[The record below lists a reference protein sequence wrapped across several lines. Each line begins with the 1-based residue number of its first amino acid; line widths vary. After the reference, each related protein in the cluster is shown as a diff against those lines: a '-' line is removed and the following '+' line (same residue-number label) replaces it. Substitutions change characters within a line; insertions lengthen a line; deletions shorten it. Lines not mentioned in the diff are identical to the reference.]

1 MRKKILLVDDSPF
14 FLKALLDAL
23 SENFEVE
30 TASSGEMAINL
41 IKEIDSAAPG
51 EVEPFDLII
60 TDLEMPG
67 LSGYDISQFI
77 KIKNRKSKFTP
88 VIMLTGKDITK
99 EEARAY
105 GCAAYIPK
113 GNLGK
118 VVSMAQIL
126 LSK

>member
-30 TASSGEMAINL
+30 TASSGEMAIDL
-41 IKEIDSAAPG
+41 LKKIDSATSG
-51 EVEPFDLII
+51 KDEPFDLII

-67 LSGYDISQFI
+67 LSGYDIAQFI

-105 GCAAYIPK
+105 GCASYIPK